1 MRHRG
6 GVMRAWGRAR
16 LIDGD
21 PCRQWPWV
29 APKGGPNK
37 PTARRRTVRADARGA
52 PGSGGALAVVDEA
65 AQDVHLMITAQAL
78 GDPGH
83 RRWALG
89 RLAAGA
95 RIGRGVP
102 GLVDAAHQR

>member
-1 MRHRG
+1 MSLVAMG
-6 GVMRAWGRAR
+6 GAEGVAQTSRRA
-16 LIDGD
+16 
-21 PCRQWPWV
+21 
-29 APKGGPNK
+29 
-37 PTARRRTVRADARGA
+37 VRAGARGA
-52 PGSGGALAVVDEA
+52 PGSGGALVVVDEA
-65 AQDVHLMITAQAL
+65 APDVHLMITAQAL

-102 GLVDAAHQR
+102 GLVDAAHQG